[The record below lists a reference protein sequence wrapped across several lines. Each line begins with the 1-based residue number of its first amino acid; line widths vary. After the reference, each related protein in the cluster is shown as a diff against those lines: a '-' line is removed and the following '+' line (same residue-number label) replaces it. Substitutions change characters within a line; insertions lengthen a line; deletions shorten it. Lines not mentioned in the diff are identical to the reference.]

1 MNRNAAA
8 TSVRPADPCC
18 FVIFGASGD
27 LTHRLLIPALYN
39 LAVSSLLPDPI
50 SIIGV
55 GRTAVSSEDF
65 RKDLKKSLHAFA
77 TRRLDDAIAKRL
89 LDCITYVPTDSDDPQ
104 AYEMLSREIDRVER
118 VRPSPVLS
126 RDAAGGV
133 RADRAQPRAVRTCA
147 RRRRRMAARHHREA
161 VRHRSRVRTRAQ

>member
-1 MNRNAAA
+1 MTRNAAA

-27 LTHRLLIPALYN
+27 LTHRLLILALYN
-39 LAVSSLLPDPI
+39 LAVGGLLPDPI

-65 RKDLKKSLHAFA
+65 RKDLMKSLHAFA

-89 LDCITYVPTDSDDPQ
+89 LDCITYVPSDSDDSK
-104 AYEMLSREIDRVER
+104 AYEMLSREIDRVQ
-118 VRPSPVLS
+118 S
-126 RDAAGGV
+126 
-133 RADRAQPRAVRTCA
+133 CA
-147 RRRRRMAARHHREA
+147 KHAEIACSISRRRRR
-161 VRHRSRVRTRAQ
+161 RSRRSGAASGSPDLRARKTAHGGASSSRSR